1 MTAKKAKK
9 EPPKKKFPKF
19 AEMKKPLIASGI
31 IATLAVSGIII
42 GINLFLEQQE
52 YGGDLYYF
60 GFGFPYTIDPIDV
73 TDLVDADVI
82 NQVAE
87 SLFSIDENSEIIYN
101 LATYHEWSIDGLNLT
116 CTLRKHVKFHDGTP
130 FNATAVKWNVD
141 RAYRLINIIP
151 FSFLWLLP
159 DGMPIINETQVLDE
173 YTVKFILN
181 APYAPL
187 LSLFASTYSAILSP
201 TATPADEFID
211 METGDLV
218 GTGPFK
224 YDFYVPDDNLTLS
237 KNPYYWGHKPKI
249 DKLIFLL
256 PKISVDK
263 ALLSGKIHIKKR
275 VQFNESTLN
284 SFLSNRSFTISD
296 PIPLPYLDFIV
307 MNNKLINITM
317 RKSISYAFNYSNY
330 LLYPWYVNAKGPIPE
345 SILYHNISG
354 IKVPYYNITIARQ
367 TLKDGNWPGT
377 ETLTVNE
384 DISPGNEWE
393 LLANSKTYY
402 FHLRMLLSLQN
413 FHP

>member
-1 MTAKKAKK
+1 MIKMTEKDSSKRRFPNLKEFKKTIAVGG
-9 EPPKKKFPKF
+9 
-19 AEMKKPLIASGI
+19 LIASFAIVGI
-31 IATLAVSGIII
+31 ISGIII
-42 GINLFLEQQE
+42 FRETPKVDILYFLG
-52 YGGDLYYF
+52 YGL
-60 GFGFPYTIDPIDV
+60 PYTLDPIDV
-73 TDLVDADVI
+73 TDPKDSDVI
-82 NQVAE
+82 NLVAE
-87 SLFSIDENSEIIYN
+87 GLFDIDENSEIIKC
-101 LATYHEWSIDGLNLT
+101 LATGYEWSTDDLNLT
-116 CTLRKHVKFHDGTP
+116 CTLREGVKFHDGTP

-201 TATPADEFID
+201 NATPADEFID
-211 METGDLV
+211 MENGDLV